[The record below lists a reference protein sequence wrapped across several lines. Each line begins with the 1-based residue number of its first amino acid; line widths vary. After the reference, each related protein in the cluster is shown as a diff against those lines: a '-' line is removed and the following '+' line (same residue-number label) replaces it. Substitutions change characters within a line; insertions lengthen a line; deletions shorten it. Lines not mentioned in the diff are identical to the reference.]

1 VDIEML
7 KLVRVED
14 IYKDGGSSL
23 QKTLVKGVGTA
34 SPYSDHLILS
44 KFSILF
50 NFLIVKAR
58 IEVDGVTVFEH
69 PRFDDLTEIEVGVD
83 SAKYDLEEY

>member
-1 VDIEML
+1 ML

-34 SPYSDHLILS
+34 SPYSDHLIL
-44 KFSILF
+44 I
-50 NFLIVKAR
+50 KAR